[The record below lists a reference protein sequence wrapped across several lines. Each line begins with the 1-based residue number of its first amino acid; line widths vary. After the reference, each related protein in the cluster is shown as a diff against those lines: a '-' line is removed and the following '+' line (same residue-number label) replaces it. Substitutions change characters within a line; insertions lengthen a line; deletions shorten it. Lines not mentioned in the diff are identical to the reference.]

1 MITVTR
7 SIVTDHGRVLGVIG
21 IDIPLKDVK
30 NNFSME
36 LTEIYR

>member
-7 SIVTDHGRVLGVIG
+7 SIVTNGRVLGVIG
-21 IDIPLKDVK
+21 VDIPLKDVK
-30 NNFSME
+30 KNFSME